1 VIQPFIVRPDVPSRF
16 VQFSMP
22 LPRGEHTWNPGVT
35 PVRVFDG
42 ARELPCQVERIMR
55 YPDGGAASLMVY
67 ADAGVGN
74 APASVEVR
82 WEERRE
88 PMGEF
93 EYHQAIREERDW
105 FAPHMGGDLKMS
117 GPVVMQRRTTMPHA
131 ESWITFFNDSPAVRI
146 DAIFHNA
153 RPGSPEEVLGILR
166 ERPLPPGWEVTWV
179 IVEPLGSPNAE
190 IGDGASHFFP
200 QRAQR
205 IVRAVLAPKGYTN
218 WTEAHP
224 GYGWAT
230 VPSLWQSTSAWAPHF
245 ISTPDLSWL
254 SGLKMKQGGAYHEIW
269 QALKSGAQYP
279 PAGNY
284 PHATRHGF
292 FHPQGSTEGGMT
304 GGSGITYGP
313 AGDIVQTGSQDA
325 LMHAFYQQ
333 RMWRDRDRTACIEP
347 DGEPSTYEGRRVEI
361 DSNKIR
367 FSSDDYGRFDKS
379 GSVTL
384 DGSFNWSKQIP
395 APASAER
402 TALLSFESVDCAHRI
417 RTTYWDLALL
427 QLAND
432 PISRYLIRMDG
443 ELARMSWHS
452 AHRDDG
458 DRFAAQAGIGL
469 NRDRILGWQLHAM
482 AAAHCAGGNALRTRF
497 YDDLLDAASTC
508 FNASVHGPTLCALAS
523 GKQVSPA
530 PYNNLYAVCVSI
542 QEGLLT
548 QGFVAAARAIG
559 VHLQMA
565 PILRAV
571 EFLRTGTQTV
581 WSAATWKLTERTPFT
596 ARQPGLD
603 STNPLY
609 VGAKTDTEQTRSLLA
624 LAGFPMLES
633 GEDIEPVMAA
643 IRTMLGQTPRA
654 TMRKMGT
661 SVLDS
666 DSVLLA
672 FLDRVGAP

>member
-1 VIQPFIVRPDVPSRF
+1 MNPFTIRPDAPSRF
-16 VQFSMP
+16 MMVSVP
-22 LPRGEHTWNPGVT
+22 LPRGTWTWNAGVT
-35 PVRVFDG
+35 PFRAFDG
-42 ARELPCQVERIMR
+42 SRELACQTERVTR
-55 YPDGGAASLMVY
+55 FPDGSCAVVALY
-67 ADAGVGN
+67 IDAGVGN

-88 PMGEF
+88 VSGEF
-93 EYHQAIREERDW
+93 EWHEDVRRERTTFSSMADS
-105 FAPHMGGDLKMS
+105 HTTMN
-117 GPVVMQRRTTMPHA
+117 GPVVNQRVGRNYYGQC
-131 ESWITFFNDSPAVRI
+131 WYTFFTNSPAVRVDSI
-146 DAIFHNA
+146 IHNA
-153 RPGSPEEVLGILR
+153 NPGDLERYDASLYGFTVPDEWDVL
-166 ERPLPPGWEVTWV
+166 WV
-179 IVEPLGSPNAE
+179 IVEPLATEGGFIS
-190 IGDGASHFFP
+190 DGEPHFFP

-205 IVRAVLAPKGYTN
+205 IVRAVLAPKGYQG

-245 ISTPDLSWL
+245 ISTPDLSWIPY
-254 SGLKMKQGGAYHEIW
+254 LKVRQAGALQEIW
-269 QALKSGAQYP
+269 QALNSGTQYP

-361 DSNKIR
+361 DSGKIR

-395 APASAER
+395 APPSVER

-432 PISRYLIRMDG
+432 PISRYLVRMDG

-482 AAAHCAGGNALRTRF
+482 AAAHCAGGNALRARF
-497 YDDLLDAASTC
+497 YDDLSDAATTC
-508 FNASVHGPTLCALAS
+508 FRAMSRGPTLCALTS

-548 QGFVAAARAIG
+548 QGFVAASRVIG
-559 VHLQMA
+559 ASVPNA
-565 PILRAV
+565 DILRAV

-581 WSAATWKLTERTPFT
+581 WSAATWKLTERVPYTV
-596 ARQPGLD
+596 RKPGFD
-603 STNPLY
+603 STSPLF
-609 VGAKTDTEQTRSLLA
+609 VGTPTDTEQTRSLAGLVGFIELEDGGPSPETLA
-624 LAGFPMLES
+624 L
-633 GEDIEPVMAA
+633 IE
-643 IRTMLGQTPRA
+643 RMLGTMPRA
-654 TMRKMGT
+654 NMRKMGT
-661 SVLDS
+661 NVMDS
-666 DSVLLA
+666 DSVLLG
-672 FLDRVGAP
+672 FLDRIHSA